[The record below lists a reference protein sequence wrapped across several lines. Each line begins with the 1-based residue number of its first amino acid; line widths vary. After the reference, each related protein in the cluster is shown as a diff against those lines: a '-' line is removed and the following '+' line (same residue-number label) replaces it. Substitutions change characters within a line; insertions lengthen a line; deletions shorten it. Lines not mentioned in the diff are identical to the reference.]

1 MTKQQYSS
9 VNDDIVLDIST
20 NNYFDF
26 EKVFVNTLLYY
37 NTVEQVISKY
47 AKLNKYFRKIT
58 FLHLSKRIVDMNS
71 DTKRYEDAF
80 DDIVTSI
87 QVKRLKYYN
96 EYEIEPPSKEKA
108 LGLLH

>member
-37 NTVEQVISKY
+37 NTVE
-47 AKLNKYFRKIT
+47 
-58 FLHLSKRIVDMNS
+58 
-71 DTKRYEDAF
+71 
-80 DDIVTSI
+80 
-87 QVKRLKYYN
+87 
-96 EYEIEPPSKEKA
+96 
-108 LGLLH
+108 